1 MNFLNRKNLLGIKY
15 DFQSSQK
22 NVSETIFESNNL
34 YIVYLEGFEKDFYHY
49 LRITYLVLK
58 EIDYYKL
65 FKNQEKRGSTLKN
78 TILEIMQL
86 LEQEKVDIVN
96 KLDLCNIFLKPYAF
110 LEARNSCNKNNQ
122 NLLSPTLFYLEKLN
136 SSKRKINKQDKLKI

>member
-1 MNFLNRKNLLGIKY
+1 MNIIN
-15 DFQSSQK
+15 
-22 NVSETIFESNNL
+22 
-34 YIVYLEGFEKDFYHY
+34 YLK
-49 LRITYLVLK
+49 ITK
-58 EIDYYKL
+58 KKGEAHK
-65 FKNQEKRGSTLKN
+65 KN
-78 TILEIMQL
+78 TILQIMQL

-136 SSKRKINKQDKLKI
+136 SSKRKIN